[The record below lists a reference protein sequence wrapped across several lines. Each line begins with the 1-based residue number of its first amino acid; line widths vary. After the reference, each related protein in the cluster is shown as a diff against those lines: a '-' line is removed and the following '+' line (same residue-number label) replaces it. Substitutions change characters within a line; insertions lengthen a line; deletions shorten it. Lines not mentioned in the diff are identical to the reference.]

1 MLNNKQCLLAINIY
15 NLGGT
20 KMRLKELKEIVA
32 EELNVSVEELTEAT
46 KFVDDLG
53 ADSLDLFQLAMAME
67 EKFDIEI
74 PSEDL
79 EKIVS
84 VGDAAKYIDAK
95 LA

>member
-1 MLNNKQCLLAINIY
+1 MKL
-15 NLGGT
+15 
-20 KMRLKELKEIVA
+20 EDLKEIVA
-32 EELNVSVEELTEAT
+32 EELNVSIDSLTEST
-46 KFVDDLG
+46 KFIDDLG

-79 EKIVS
+79 ENIIT
-84 VGDAAKYIDAK
+84 VGDAAKYVEEK

>member
-1 MLNNKQCLLAINIY
+1 MKLDE
-15 NLGGT
+15 
-20 KMRLKELKEIVA
+20 LKELVA
-32 EELNVSVEELTEAT
+32 EELNASVDELTEET

-67 EKFDIEI
+67 EKFEIEI

-79 EKIVS
+79 EKIITL
-84 VGDAAKYIDAK
+84 GDAAKYIEEK

>member
-1 MLNNKQCLLAINIY
+1 
-15 NLGGT
+15 
-20 KMRLKELKEIVA
+20 MRLDELKEIVA
-32 EELNVSVEELTEAT
+32 EELNVSVDELTENT

-67 EKFDIEI
+67 EKFEIEI

-79 EKIVS
+79 EKIIS
-84 VGDAAKYIDAK
+84 VGDAAKYIEDK

>member
-1 MLNNKQCLLAINIY
+1 
-15 NLGGT
+15 
-20 KMRLKELKEIVA
+20 MRLDELKEIVA
-32 EELNVSVEELTEAT
+32 EELNVSVDELTENT

-67 EKFDIEI
+67 EKFNIEI

-84 VGDAAKYIDAK
+84 VGDAAKYIEEK
-95 LA
+95 LV

>member
-1 MLNNKQCLLAINIY
+1 
-15 NLGGT
+15 
-20 KMRLKELKEIVA
+20 MRLDELKEIVA
-32 EELNVSVEELTEAT
+32 EELNVSVDELTENT
-46 KFVDDLG
+46 KFVEDLG

-67 EKFDIEI
+67 EKFNIEI

-84 VGDAAKYIDAK
+84 VGDAAKYIEEK

>member
-1 MLNNKQCLLAINIY
+1 
-15 NLGGT
+15 
-20 KMRLKELKEIVA
+20 MRLDELKEIVA
-32 EELNVSVEELTEAT
+32 EELNVSVDKLTENT

-67 EKFDIEI
+67 EKFNIEI

-84 VGDAAKYIDAK
+84 VGDAAKYIEEK
-95 LA
+95 LV